1 MSEGRLSEYIL
12 LFQHFLTSQQGDSKK
27 YEDELKD
34 KFPKEYIAIME
45 FSKEC
50 DAYLSV
56 VVESKI
62 LADIGKYI
70 KVDNLDK

>member
-1 MSEGRLSEYIL
+1 M
-12 LFQHFLTSQQGDSKK
+12 K
-27 YEDELKD
+27 YENELKD

-50 DAYLSV
+50 DSYLSV
-56 VVESKI
+56 VEKSKI
-62 LADIGKYI
+62 LTDIGKYI